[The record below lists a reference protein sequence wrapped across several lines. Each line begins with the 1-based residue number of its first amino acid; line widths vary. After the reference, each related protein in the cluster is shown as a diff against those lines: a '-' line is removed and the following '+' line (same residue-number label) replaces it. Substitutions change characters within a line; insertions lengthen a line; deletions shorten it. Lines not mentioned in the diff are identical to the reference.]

1 VVTRQTDLV
10 QARPNAVSIAPERT
24 ALIVIDMQNDFGSKG
39 GMFDR
44 AGIDISGIRSVIE
57 PTRRAIGAARE
68 AGIQIV
74 YAKMGYRPDL
84 SDIGGPEAPNRL
96 LHVNRMAVGQTI
108 TAPDGRKGGILIR
121 DTWGT
126 DIVDE
131 LKPEAEDIVFY
142 KTRYSGFYRTELD
155 DILRKAG
162 ITHLIVAGCTTS
174 ICVES
179 TIRDAF
185 FRDYQCVLLTDC
197 TAEPI
202 GAHEAR
208 SNHDATLTV
217 MELMFARLS
226 TSHEFMTAVAPTAVR
241 LAG

>member
-1 VVTRQTDLV
+1 MAPWQNVTV
-10 QARPNAVSIAPERT
+10 EARPNAASIAPERT
-24 ALIVIDMQNDFGSKG
+24 ALIVVDMQNDFGSRG

-44 AGIDISGIRSVIE
+44 AGIDISGIEAVIE
-57 PTRRAIGAARE
+57 PTRRAIDAARR
-68 AGIQIV
+68 AGIRIIYV
-74 YAKMGYRPDL
+74 KMGYKPDL
-84 SDIGGPEAPNRL
+84 SDIGSPDAPNRL
-96 LHVNRMAVGQTI
+96 LHVNRMAVGKTI

-126 DIVDE
+126 DIVDA
-131 LKPEAEDIVFY
+131 LRPEAGDIVFY

-162 ITHLIVAGCTTS
+162 ITHLIVTGCTTS
-174 ICVES
+174 VCVES

-202 GAHEAR
+202 GARETR

-217 MELMFARLS
+217 LELMFARLS
-226 TSHEFMTAVAPTAVR
+226 TSDELIAALAPPAIR